1 MENESSMYSKEW
13 RDYLDLAEE
22 RPELFKASSRLQI
35 IMDYESVQQFER
47 NTDKKIGVVYR
58 LSLIHI

>member
-35 IMDYESVQQFER
+35 IMDYESVEQFER
-47 NTDKKIGVVYR
+47 NTDKKIGVVCDV
-58 LSLIHI
+58 